1 MGQGIVIGLRE
12 EEAATNT
19 IEVDKLQALL
29 SHVEGCAGV
38 SDDVSSSIHAGLI
51 SELRFKV
58 EALERGFEVY
68 QPCSP
73 ASKADFIIRKSPH
86 RPLLIQVKRAGL
98 TPSGGWRFATCSRN
112 PTRGTVPYRFD
123 EFDFF
128 AVHVDAGV
136 GHYFGFF
143 PLSLLHGNTN
153 KVWQPSRGAPP
164 PDNWDILEES
174 EGVEE

>member
-1 MGQGIVIGLRE
+1 MKRE
-12 EEAATNT
+12 ATKGPGRSQAATKVRT
-19 IEVDKLQALL
+19 LEVDKLRALL
-29 SHVEGCAGV
+29 SYVAGGCSV
-38 SDDVSSSIHAGLI
+38 SNTVHQGLI

-58 EALERGFEVY
+58 EALERGYEVF

-73 ASKADFIIRKSPH
+73 ASRADFIIRKYPS

-98 TPSGGWRFATCSRN
+98 SPSGGWRFATCSRS
-112 PTRGTVPYRFD
+112 PTRGTVPYRSG

-143 PLSLLHGNTN
+143 PLPLLHGTTN

-174 EGVEE
+174 EGAEE